1 VPVRSDAV
9 GEELGHRVTT
19 VSTRQIL
26 AYAAGLGVDD
36 PKLLDDADPRFA
48 ALPQLCVSLEWPVVS
63 DPEARRILGLDPGET
78 LRGVHVA
85 QDSTFHAPIRPGT
98 SVRTSC
104 RVAEVRSTSAGALVR
119 VLLETVDEAAGA
131 PLVTSWS
138 ASIYR
143 GVAVAGPDRAER
155 EPPAVSSPSTAPAA
169 GSDPRRDEVAFAAKR
184 GLAHVYSECA
194 AIWNPIHT
202 ERAVAL
208 RAGLSDIILHGT
220 ATWALAGLAVAT
232 RRASGEPLRLRRLV
246 GRFVAPVLP
255 DSVLHVRIGPP
266 SGDRARGVAFD
277 VVAGQDGRA
286 VTTVLEGGWAELP

>member
-19 VSTRQIL
+19 VSARQIL
-26 AYAAGLGVDD
+26 AYTAGLGVDD
-36 PKLLDDADPRFA
+36 PTLLDDADEA
-48 ALPQLCVSLEWPVVS
+48 LCALPQFCVVLEWPVIS
-63 DPEARRILGLDPGET
+63 DPAARRILGLDPEET

-85 QDSTFHAPIRPGT
+85 QDSTFHAPIRPGA

-119 VLLETVDEAAGA
+119 VLFETVDEAAGA

-138 ASIYR
+138 ASIHR

-155 EPPAVSSPSTAPAA
+155 ELPAVSSSSAAPAA
-169 GSDPRRDEVAFAAKR
+169 GSDPRRDEVAFPVRR

-208 RAGLSDIILHGT
+208 RAGLPDIILHGT

-255 DSVLHVRIGPP
+255 DSVLRVRIGPP
-266 SGDRARGVAFD
+266 GGDRSGGVAFD
-277 VVAGQDGRA
+277 VVAGQEGRA
-286 VTTVLEGGWAELP
+286 ATMVLEGGWAELS